1 MKTLIMVDVW
11 QWTPFVFIIVYAR
24 LQALPQD
31 VFEAA
36 QLDGATRFSTLRRV
50 TLPLLMPAISF
61 AAIFRAVDAFR
72 SFDLIYGLSY
82 GGPARSTTTLS
93 FFSFQNG
100 FQFQNYGYAAAVAY
114 MMLIILIVGTTVLL
128 RYVRL
133 RPEQE
138 LMSRI
143 LGRVFAYLVL
153 IALGIVGIAPF
164 VYLAILS
171 GKRRIEILSQV
182 PPDLHFEWATIS
194 KTYQEVLY
202 SQGMLSFTVN
212 SVIVVGLAT
221 LLAILIGTP
230 AAYAFSRMKFRGNEN
245 LANTILSMRFMPP
258 LAVAIPLFLMIKAIH
273 LQDTYLGLIL
283 PYTAFSLP
291 LVVWIMIGFFDEI
304 PREIDDAAFVDG
316 CSHFVV
322 LWRIMIP
329 LVRPGIVTSAL
340 FGAIFIW
347 NEFLVALYVIELAPI
362 PDDLARRRDPSQRPA
377 TNRLEHRRGGRRRDR
392 DPDSDF
398 FAAGAALHRTRSYRR
413 SRKMSNNSSAQVE
426 LVASGLG
433 WPEGPTVLP
442 DGRVIFVESYCSR
455 LTAVGADRTPR
466 PFAYV
471 AGAPNSCVLGADG
484 EIYVCQNG
492 GTVGPFRAKEMCTP
506 SIQRVR
512 EGGKAETSNY
522 QSRSDCPQRS
532 K

>member
-1 MKTLIMVDVW
+1 MFSRRRNST
-11 QWTPFVFIIVYAR
+11 AR
-24 LQALPQD
+24 RGL
-31 VFEAA
+31 
-36 QLDGATRFSTLRRV
+36 STLRRV

-133 RPEQE
+133 RSEQE

-202 SQGMLSFTVN
+202 SQGMLSFTIN

-245 LANTILSMRFMPP
+245 LASTILSMRFMPP
-258 LAVAIPLFLMIKAIH
+258 LAVAIPLFLMIKAIG

-322 LWRIMIP
+322 LWRVMIP

-347 NEFLVALYVIELAPI
+347 NEFLVALYVIDSRQFQTISLGAAT
-362 PDDLARRRDPSQRPA
+362 LVSAQRPIDWNIA
-377 TNRLEHRRGGRRRDR
+377 AAVGVVTVIPILDL
-392 DPDSDF
+392 
-398 FAAGAALHRTRSYRR
+398 FAAGATLHRTRSDRR
-413 SRKMSNNSSAQVE
+413 SRKMSSNSSPQVE

-433 WPEGPTVLP
+433 WPEGPTVSP
-442 DGRVIFVESYCSR
+442 DGRIIFVESYCSR

-492 GTVGPFRAKEMCTP
+492 GTVGPFRAKEMTHAVNP
-506 SIQRVR
+506 TGSR
-512 EGGKAETSNY
+512 GG
-522 QSRSDCPQRS
+522 
-532 K
+532 